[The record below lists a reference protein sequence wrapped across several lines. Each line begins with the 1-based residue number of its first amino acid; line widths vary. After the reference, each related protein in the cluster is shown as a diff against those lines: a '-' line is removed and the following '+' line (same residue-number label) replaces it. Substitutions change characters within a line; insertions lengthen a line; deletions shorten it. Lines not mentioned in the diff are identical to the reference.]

1 MDHDHAT
8 SCMMAFGIHSSIV
21 TWYIIRQFYCY
32 LLCSKIVVY
41 LYRYYTVVY
50 LHVYI
55 YICLLSLSSPIHS
68 LQKLSLSSVF
78 PQCQVAIAD
87 TTGASRSHSRTSD
100 PKSQPG
106 DHHPKRHWLVRFT
119 GGWMGCWGLLG
130 L

>member
-1 MDHDHAT
+1 MLYT
-8 SCMMAFGIHSSIV
+8 CIGIELLQLYSCIL
-21 TWYIIRQFYCY
+21 TC
-32 LLCSKIVVY
+32 
-41 LYRYYTVVY
+41 
-50 LHVYI
+50 VYI

-68 LQKLSLSSVF
+68 LKKLSLSSVF